1 MKEQWLKWFHE
12 KKVCGGEKYEEVLNQ
27 LNKLLM
33 VYAGQSHQ
41 KTTKCGHLEIQ
52 PGKAKTAEEQFL
64 MLLAK
69 VIKPML
75 TIKKGGEKKKPG
87 RKFYI
92 PVKSFKIKLF

>member
-1 MKEQWLKWFHE
+1 M
-12 KKVCGGEKYEEVLNQ
+12 CGGEKYEEVLNQ

-75 TIKKGGEKKKPG
+75 TIKKGGEKKKA
-87 RKFYI
+87 RK
-92 PVKSFKIKLF
+92 KRACT